1 MPKKSRKKS
10 APPKVVSNTGTQ
22 QIVRDTRRGG
32 YGRSKNPED
41 QRLARN
47 RYGKGGIAGRT
58 ENTALQQI
66 ARDQA
71 LLSARTGEQNLAG
84 RGRYNIQN
92 RQVGTNLVGGGMGQ
106 DPNEVSAYF
115 KLQQLLEEERGKTAQ
130 LEAESLIPVEKEVV
144 GKKKKVS
151 TITED
156 SEEESSEDEG
166 RINISELGD
175 SELSLFTKKDFKG
188 LKVKKKVIVDGKLIK
203 YNEEDELKRRLEK
216 ENKQLVDKIKS
227 YGYDS
232 DDTDLLLSHSHL
244 RPFVEELTQP
254 RKSAA
259 QYEYE
264 RNNPEPDMP
273 LVLNERLTNLGFNLT
288 AREVFSSPGS
298 ITGGR
303 QEQLELL
310 TPEEQGELW
319 QKADLIMT
327 EYGRPT
333 KKVQE
338 YYQGKTQ
345 TLGGQ
350 TAIQSQI
357 KAQLDALKEANRI
370 TIRTNP
376 ELHNKQQA
384 ERDIQK
390 GPEATIERRATHKLG
405 LEGNLKEINPA
416 LYRAH
421 IIEKGARHKHYNQF
435 SEQEKKDYGEAQKRS
450 AEGYESP
457 QSKFLRRRKEVVRQP
472 NFQDTRVKKQP
483 NERRPRNVNKDL
495 ETYRKLEDKGI
506 RLPNAPPVRSNLFG
520 EVITATDVRNEE
532 EVKQQVKDR
541 VKADTLKS
549 LRGEINKVVEETRL
563 PLEFLNKEKSDKRL
577 RLRLKLNEDID
588 RNIKA
593 EKAVSDEYTS
603 SLKSIDKKEKDK
615 LAKIKAIENEL
626 KQDLQTIDIKE
637 RKKLSQLRLL
647 KEGYQGDLKRTDE
660 KVEKALLGL
669 RGPPPRPRPPPDD
682 IVEERIPAPPVRNKR
697 SPTADP
703 QEKKS
708 IFSLTEIPD
717 DINPYVPKKVASP
730 VRAVLKLK
738 QPSERRYAIPL
749 ADQHTA
755 FSNEDRSK
763 WGSAEFGVGQ
773 GKAPAP
779 EPEPEP
785 QKKAPAPQP
794 EPEPEPELAEPV
806 FVTPPQNQ
814 PVKPRVKPK
823 TFKSAYKQEQDN
835 LRQRQTGSSVFT
847 SEDGVTMS
855 MDDYL
860 KYQAE
865 GINPDQFRTAPPPSA
880 PEEPDSDEEII
891 ERKRRIEGV
900 VNREK
905 RINEERR
912 QKLIK
917 GESLVTSRTAR
928 VEADGVFGRSGGA
941 QRRRR

>member
-71 LLSARTGEQNLAG
+71 LLSAKSGEQNLAG

-92 RQVGTNLVGGGMGQ
+92 RQKGTNLVGGGMGQ

-115 KLQQLLEEERGKTAQ
+115 KLQILLEEERGKTAK
-130 LEAESLIPVEKEVV
+130 LEEAALIPVEKEVV
-144 GKKKKVS
+144 GRKKKVS

-166 RINISELGD
+166 RINISELAD
-175 SELSLFTKKDFKG
+175 SDLSLFTKKDFKG

-232 DDTDLLLSHSHL
+232 DDTELLLGHSHL
-244 RPFVEELTQP
+244 RPFVDELVEP

-345 TLGGQ
+345 TLGGN
-350 TAIQSQI
+350 TAIKSKI
-357 KAQLDALKEANRI
+357 NAQLEALKEANRI

-390 GPEATIERRATHKLG
+390 GPEAIIERRATNKLG

-435 SEQEKKDYGEAQKRS
+435 TEQEKKDYGEAQKRS

-472 NFQDTRVKKQP
+472 NFQDTRVKKP
-483 NERRPRNVNKDL
+483 ANERRLRNVNKDL

-520 EVITATDVRNEE
+520 EVITATDVREAE
-532 EVKQQVKDR
+532 AVKQQVKDR
-541 VKADTLKS
+541 YKADTLKS

-563 PLEFLNKEKSDKRL
+563 PLEFLNKEKSDKKL

-593 EKAVSDEYTS
+593 EKAVSDEYTL

-626 KQDLQTIDIKE
+626 KQDLQNIDIKE

-717 DINPYVPKKVASP
+717 DINPYVPQKTQKRP
-730 VRAVLKLK
+730 VLKLK
-738 QPSERRYAIPL
+738 QPKRSEGAIPL
-749 ADQHTA
+749 AEQHTA
-755 FSNEDRSK
+755 FTNEDTST
-763 WGSAEFGVGQ
+763 WAEQLRDMRQV
-773 GKAPAP
+773 KAPA
-779 EPEPEP
+779 
-785 QKKAPAPQP
+785 P

-823 TFKSAYKQEQDN
+823 TFKSSYKQEQDN
-835 LRQRQTGSSVFT
+835 LRQRQTGSSIFT
-847 SEDGVTMS
+847 SEDGVTMK
-855 MDDYL
+855 MEDYL
-860 KYQAE
+860 AYQAR
-865 GINPDQFRTAPPPSA
+865 GINPDQFRTAPPQSA

-912 QKLIK
+912 QKLIS
-917 GESLVTSRTAR
+917 GENLVTSRTAR